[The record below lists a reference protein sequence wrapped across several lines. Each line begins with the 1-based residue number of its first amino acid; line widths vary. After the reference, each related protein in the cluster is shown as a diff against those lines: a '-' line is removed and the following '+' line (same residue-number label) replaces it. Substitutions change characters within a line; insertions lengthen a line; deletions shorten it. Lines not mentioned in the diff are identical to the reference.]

1 MLARLWQRLVP
12 TPLLRGRVDQNLLA
26 EMLVAATA
34 ASALMALVS
43 GVVVLTQAGRQLQQ
57 GSNALQH
64 RLSASLTSYQP
75 LHSVQREL
83 QEATSSQAVLQA
95 LLVDQRGIVMAA
107 SNNALLGLPLQQV
120 LQRPGHQQQSL
131 QQLFASCPS
140 ASSLLSCLNRD
151 VVMFHGPIPW
161 IGGEAVVAMHP
172 YPLALEGVG
181 RYGDRASLIT
191 VTDARPAV
199 REALALTLIVF
210 LAGLLPLLAG
220 CVGLMLRLRHH
231 LIPELLRLAQIDALS
246 GVYNRG
252 AFLETARELT
262 RRARLSQQPVAL
274 AVIDVD
280 HFKQINDTHGHDAG
294 DRVICRVAELLRYSV
309 RADDLVGRLG
319 GDEFVILLQQ
329 PGETATSV
337 LQRTLEIVRTSGIGI
352 EASEPVTITLSI
364 GVVSTDLGG
373 DHDLEA
379 LISAADAALYVAK
392 DRGRNQVVNLLLEA
406 ERARSG
412 PRSAARI
419 GEWQV
424 RGT

>member
-1 MLARLWQRLVP
+1 MLAGFWQRLVP
-12 TPLLRGRVDQNLLA
+12 SSLLRGRVDQNLLA

-64 RLSASLTSYQP
+64 QLSASLTSYQP

-83 QEATSSQAVLQA
+83 QEATSSQAVLKA
-95 LLVDQRGIVMAA
+95 LLVDQRGIVLAA

-120 LQRPGHQQQSL
+120 LQRPGHNQQIL

-191 VTDARPAV
+191 VSDARPAV

-329 PGETATSV
+329 TGETATSV

-364 GVVSTDLGG
+364 GVVSTDLGA
-373 DHDLEA
+373 DHELED

-412 PRSAARI
+412 PRSPTRI